1 MYSSAR
7 SVLYLS
13 TMKPHDPFVVDDE
26 ADDCPPPLPVVAQ
39 DGEAEEEDDDG
50 KPQSLGS
57 RVLNAGCA
65 LIVTI
70 VLILLV
76 VLFAAIKALN
86 SVLDFMSHLGH

>member
-13 TMKPHDPFVVDDE
+13 TMKPHDPFIGFIILILRVMRF
-26 ADDCPPPLPVVAQ
+26 LPVVAQ

-50 KPQSLGS
+50 KPQD
-57 RVLNAGCA
+57 VGCA
-65 LIVTI
+65 LIFCI

-76 VLFAAIKALN
+76 AL
-86 SVLDFMSHLGH
+86 SW